1 MKNELNEYLLSRI
14 IIDLTKIKKI
24 LEDSSQPDVIKTANE
39 EIDNLIEKIQDI
51 PVNDG

>member
-24 LEDSSQPDVIKTANE
+24 LEDCSQPDVIKTANE

>member
-24 LEDSSQPDVIKTANE
+24 LEDGSEQDVVKTANE